1 MSLGF
6 RAAESRLRG
15 GWAEIGLPTRLL
27 ALIGRPG
34 VSVGRAA
41 YSWLLEKTLEQFG
54 MTSLSN
60 LPVKARYPDGRGT
73 DAIDVFPSVIRSFLR
88 EHRPSRMPFFRCMAN
103 LPFPVASDPI
113 LLGQIH
119 LIYQSAMHATRAA
132 VYYLP
137 HLDGPALR
145 RRKLQ
150 ILIDDDGLP
159 AGDTHHYQLTRAF
172 LNIGAKSLL
181 ADEEFGDLEKLG
193 DHLDAETVHFVRL
206 ARELYGRSLGPWC
219 AVEVLSVDWM
229 RALAE
234 AISVHF
240 PEFINEPYFRECF
253 SQRIEERHA
262 DESLAVTQIVL
273 KGRPEL
279 LPETLRDAGMMAE
292 ALDGVWA
299 HLDRIV
305 RNAHRRARS
314 NGALR
319 YVERVLPS
327 SDEPDPCEPSSDLD
341 AAIVTRCAKRN
352 RRSL

>member
-1 MSLGF
+1 MANG
-6 RAAESRLRG
+6 
-15 GWAEIGLPTRLL
+15 
-27 ALIGRPG
+27 
-34 VSVGRAA
+34 
-41 YSWLLEKTLEQFG
+41 KTLEQFG

-60 LPVKARYPDGRGT
+60 LPVKARYPDGPGT
-73 DAIDVFPSVIRSFLR
+73 DAIDVFPSMIRSFLKK
-88 EHRPSRMPFFRCMAN
+88 HRPSRMPFFQHMAN
-103 LPFPVASDPI
+103 LPFPVASDPV

-137 HLDGPALR
+137 HLDSPALR

-305 RNAHRRARS
+305 RNARRRARS
-314 NGALR
+314 DGALR
-319 YVERVLPS
+319 YVERALPS
-327 SDEPDPCEPSSDLD
+327 SDEPDPRERSSDLD
-341 AAIVTRCAKRN
+341 AAVVTRCVKPIR
-352 RRSL
+352 